1 MITDFGPGE
10 EVKDLGGIISI
21 GRDKI
26 EAIVGARLF
35 GINKLII
42 VGKGG
47 KILVYEIVKNS
58 KLKLIH
64 KKQCCLEKE
73 EEVDVFD
80 VF

>member
-1 MITDFGPGE
+1 MTGFGPGE

-26 EAIVGARLF
+26 EAIVGIHMF
-35 GINKLII
+35 GVNKLIV
-42 VGKGG
+42 VGRGG

-64 KKQCCLEKE
+64 KK
-73 EEVDVFD
+73 
-80 VF
+80 